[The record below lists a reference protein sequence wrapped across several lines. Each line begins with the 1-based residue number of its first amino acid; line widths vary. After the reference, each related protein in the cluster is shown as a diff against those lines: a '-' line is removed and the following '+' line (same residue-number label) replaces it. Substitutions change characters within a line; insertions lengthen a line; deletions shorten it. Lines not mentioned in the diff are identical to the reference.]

1 MRTWYV
7 HGVHRLTWVVLLLLV
22 LAVAVFAM
30 AAGFSRLRSRVAPL
44 PAEPGEQADMPH
56 SSLIYPGRLTGLPGD
71 PIAAPWLPL
80 PSA

>member
-44 PAEPGEQADMPH
+44 PDGPGEQADMPH
-56 SSLIYPGRLTGLPGD
+56 SSLIYRGRLTDLPGD
-71 PIAAPWLPL
+71 PIAVPWLPL